1 MCRGSSR
8 LCLLF
13 LCCKCLS
20 LYSKPEQTTARGT
33 RICPS
38 LLPFLFPWEAT
49 EFRRLQVGPKAPVMA
64 TSSLLAERTPQVC
77 TLPSPLYS
85 TGALCLESPTL
96 LSCYYL
102 WTPPPHPQRYLK
114 KPLHQVQPAFLGP
127 SKQESLDEFALWDEK
142 ALFLQHQY
150 KQRIGPAL
158 PVQIQC
164 VSHRGNVSKVW
175 DVL

>member
-1 MCRGSSR
+1 MCRHRVRYSMCTGSSR

-20 LYSKPEQTTARGT
+20 LYSKPEQTTVRGT
-33 RICPS
+33 HICPS

-64 TSSLLAERTPQVC
+64 TSSLLAECTPQVC

-102 WTPPPHPQRYLK
+102 WTPPPLPHGALHPT
-114 KPLHQVQPAFLGP
+114 P
-127 SKQESLDEFALWDEK
+127 
-142 ALFLQHQY
+142 
-150 KQRIGPAL
+150 PAL
-158 PVQIQC
+158 PEEAFTPGAARLPGPFQARIP
-164 VSHRGNVSKVW
+164 G
-175 DVL
+175 